1 MAELKPARQN
11 EDAGVGLSS
20 KGEAMLE
27 VKVENCAG
35 IDVGK
40 KSLAVCVLTGPAD
53 RKPAAEV
60 RRIGTSVKEL
70 ERLRA
75 WLVETKCTEAVMES
89 SGS

>member
-27 VKVENCAG
+27 VKVESCAG

-40 KSLAVCVLTGPAD
+40 KF
-53 RKPAAEV
+53 
-60 RRIGTSVKEL
+60 
-70 ERLRA
+70 
-75 WLVETKCTEAVMES
+75 
-89 SGS
+89 